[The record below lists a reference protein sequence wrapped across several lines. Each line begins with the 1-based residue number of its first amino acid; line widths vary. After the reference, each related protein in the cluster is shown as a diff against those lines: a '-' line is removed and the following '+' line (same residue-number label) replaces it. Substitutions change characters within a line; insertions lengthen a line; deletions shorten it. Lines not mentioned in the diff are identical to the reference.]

1 MTKEELEDYKNNI
14 PEINESIVEMEKAN
28 SQIVI
33 YEGEYVI
40 KYADNEIKIVGK
52 VYFDWFPNFGTYFS
66 GKPLID
72 VDKAYDLFHKVKMF
86 EIIIDDLKFG
96 DAFITRTNIQS
107 LNGEINF
114 IGVLSQQ
121 AIFGDKS
128 IPVKTIRFSVPNL
141 REFYGLPVKK
151 QTVENI
157 SHFSGRLILENN
169 NFLIKLDKLKNYAK
183 LSSSLEESG
192 GYVVLY
198 AGEIESKKG
207 SMTFETV
214 KDTFHCLDTFL
225 TFLNGRR
232 TSALFITGMH
242 EGEKVWSDFTGYH
255 VDAFK
260 SVLSWPQRHS
270 IAGINEL
277 WQKFCE
283 LWKDKDDKNFL
294 TSAIHWYIEAN
305 NHSGFTEGSIIMAQT
320 ALELLYNWWIIEN
333 KKIIIGKDSEIINAS
348 NKIRLLL
355 SQLDI
360 DYLVPQ
366 KFSELQSF
374 IDSDKQIIDAPDAV
388 VQIRNAIV
396 HSQEEKRKKLSSIH
410 YKAKSEALN
419 LCIWYIEMSILRIL
433 EYNGKYY
440 NRCSKE
446 LHRSLA
452 EEIVP
457 WKR

>member
-1 MTKEELEDYKNNI
+1 MTKDDIEDFQNNM
-14 PEINESIVEMEKAN
+14 PEINESIVEMKVAN
-28 SQIVI
+28 SQIII
-33 YEGEYVI
+33 YEGEYII
-40 KYADNEIKIVGK
+40 KYPENEVKIIGK
-52 VYFDWFPNFGTYFS
+52 VYFDWFPNFGTYFC

-72 VDKAYDLFHKVKMF
+72 DRKAFDLFQVKSF
-86 EIIIDDLKFG
+86 EIIIDGLKFG

-107 LNGEINF
+107 INAEINF

-128 IPVKTIRFSVPNL
+128 IPVNLIKFSVPNL
-141 REFYGLPVKK
+141 REFRGLPVKK
-151 QTVENI
+151 QTAKSITTSMN
-157 SHFSGRLILENN
+157 RLVLEND
-169 NFLIKLDKLKNYAK
+169 NFLITLDKLNNYNDLK
-183 LSSSLEESG
+183 KSLEENG

-198 AGEIESKKG
+198 AGEIKNKKG
-207 SMTFETV
+207 SMTFESV

-232 TSALFITGMH
+232 TSALFMTGIH
-242 EGEKVWSDFTGYH
+242 DEEKIWSDYTDYY
-255 VDAFK
+255 VDAYK
-260 SVLSWPQRHS
+260 SVLSWPQSHS
-270 IAGINEL
+270 IIGINEL

-283 LWKDKDDKNFL
+283 LWKDKDDKDFL

-333 KKIIIGKDSEIINAS
+333 KKIIIGKDSENINAS

-355 SQLDI
+355 SQLGI
-360 DYLVPQ
+360 DYLVPE

-374 IDSDKQIIDAPDAV
+374 IDNDKQIIDAPDAV

-433 EYNGKYY
+433 EYNDKYY

-446 LHRSLA
+446 LHRTKA

-457 WKR
+457 WKK